1 VIDYFCRIF
10 CYKIILKEWGLVAA
24 KAAKEP
30 LSLAQGFATMLT
42 L

>member
-1 VIDYFCRIF
+1 VVGCFCRIF
-10 CYKIILKEWGLVAA
+10 CYKIIPKEWGLVAA
-24 KAAKEP
+24 KAVKAP